1 MKQPLQGEFMSRRT
15 WTAFVVC
22 NRLRQS
28 LRPRDDWQILR
39 TPAIPDEQI
48 KGGFYMK
55 TRISAVRMED
65 MENEAA

>member
-1 MKQPLQGEFMSRRT
+1 MTGRY
-15 WTAFVVC
+15 
-22 NRLRQS
+22 
-28 LRPRDDWQILR
+28 IR

-65 MENEAA
+65 MENEAAELLEKNGAAYRNPVTQLGKTACLL

>member
-1 MKQPLQGEFMSRRT
+1 MANSSAAEHGQRSSYATGC
-15 WTAFVVC
+15 V
-22 NRLRQS
+22 NRYVPAMTGRY
-28 LRPRDDWQILR
+28 IR

-48 KGGFYMK
+48 KGGFYVK